1 MGTANN
7 SAAISASLNPK
18 KGMALMKST
27 NSVHPSRSLYDA
39 AKTMTKAL
47 VLAAALFGLPAASA
61 LAEKAGISIDDVK
74 LDAPD
79 FKNLFGM
86 APKPVLKGIT

>member
-1 MGTANN
+1 
-7 SAAISASLNPK
+7 
-18 KGMALMKST
+18 MKST